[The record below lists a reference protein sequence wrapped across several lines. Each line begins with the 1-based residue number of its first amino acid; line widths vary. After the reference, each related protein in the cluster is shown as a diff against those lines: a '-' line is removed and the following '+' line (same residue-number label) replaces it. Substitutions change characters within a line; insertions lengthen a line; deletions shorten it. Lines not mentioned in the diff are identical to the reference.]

1 MKANLTNTPF
11 SGWRVVLLCFLAQNL
26 SMGFAVGSFGP
37 LLASTEQHFG
47 VTRAIAATGM
57 SLIMLAIGVLSPLI
71 GGLLQHLSI
80 RIAMIGGALL
90 SAAGYWGLAILPSFS
105 LALLMFGLIGAGV
118 SILAILGPPTLVN
131 RWFISDRGKMLSIVN
146 LPIALFVTPFIIAAV
161 LPNLGRFAILG
172 AMGTICLLLIP
183 LLLLI
188 VEDPARVGQVPRGSD
203 SRSIQTS
210 TGKATDAGTA
220 TNRPLSSREI
230 LTSGPFWLLS
240 LGIGLMAG
248 SGTVFMVHI
257 VPFGIEKQM
266 SLQTAASLLSVYG
279 GAGIIG
285 TLLFGWIA
293 DFIGPRAALV
303 LSALC
308 QALLWCGLLHV
319 TGLPLFLLA
328 GLLGICVV
336 PGPTLHGAALSNLF
350 GPVNISSA
358 MGISYAVM
366 LPFILS
372 FAPFVGF
379 LFALAG
385 GYRLPFLLTAG
396 MLALACLF
404 FLLMAIDSR
413 RQKTFVLAPAIR
425 SRR

>member
-1 MKANLTNTPF
+1 MQAKPIF
-11 SGWRVVLLCFLAQNL
+11 SGWRVVLLSFLAQNL
-26 SMGFAVGSFGP
+26 SMGFAFGSFGP
-37 LLASTEQHFG
+37 LLASTEQQFG
-47 VTRAIAATGM
+47 VTRAVAAMGM

-71 GGLLQHLSI
+71 GSLLQHLSV

-90 SAAGYWGLAILPSFS
+90 SATGYWGLAILPSFT

-118 SILAILGPPTLVN
+118 SVLAILGPPTLVS
-131 RWFISDRGKMLSIVN
+131 RWFLSDKAKMLSIVN
-146 LPIALFVTPFIIAAV
+146 LPIALFLTPYIVAAI

-172 AMGTICLLLIP
+172 TIGTICLLLIP
-183 LLLLI
+183 FLLLI
-188 VEDPARVGQVPRGSD
+188 EDDPARIGQAAWGSD
-203 SRSIQTS
+203 SRSLQTAV
-210 TGKATDAGTA
+210 TGTA

-230 LTSGPFWLLS
+230 LTSGPFWLLAF
-240 LGIGLMAG
+240 GIGLMAG
-248 SGTVFMVHI
+248 SSTVFMVHI
-257 VPFGIEKQM
+257 VPFGIERQM

-293 DFIGPRAALV
+293 DFIGPPAALV

-308 QALLWCGLLHV
+308 QTLLWYGLLHV

-336 PGPTLHGAALSNLF
+336 PGPTLHGAALNNLF
-350 GPVNISSA
+350 GPINISSA

-379 LFALAG
+379 LFARAG
-385 GYRLPFLLTAG
+385 GYRLPFLLMAG

-413 RQKTFVLAPAIR
+413 RQKTFAVATAIS

>member
-1 MKANLTNTPF
+1 MQAKPLF
-11 SGWRVVLLCFLAQNL
+11 SGWRVVLPSFLAQNL
-26 SMGFAVGSFGP
+26 SMGFAFGSFGP
-37 LLASTEQHFG
+37 LLASTEQRFG
-47 VTRAIAATGM
+47 VTRAVAAMGM

-71 GGLLQHLSI
+71 GSLLRHLSV

-90 SAAGYWGLAILPSFS
+90 SAIGYWGLAILPSFT

-118 SILAILGPPTLVN
+118 SVLAILGPPTLVS
-131 RWFISDRGKMLSIVN
+131 RWFVSNRAKMLSIVN
-146 LPIALFVTPFIIAAV
+146 LPIALFLTPYIVAAI

-172 AMGTICLLLIP
+172 IMGTICLLLIP
-183 LLLLI
+183 FLLLI
-188 VEDPARVGQVPRGSD
+188 VDDPARIGQAACKSD
-203 SRSIQTS
+203 SRSPQTA
-210 TGKATDAGTA
+210 ATGTA

-230 LTSGPFWLLS
+230 LTSGPFWLLAF
-240 LGIGLMAG
+240 GIGLMAG
-248 SGTVFMVHI
+248 SSTVFMVHI
-257 VPFGIEKQM
+257 VPFGIERQM

-293 DFIGPRAALV
+293 DIIGPPAALV

-308 QALLWCGLLHV
+308 LALLWYGLLHV

-328 GLLGICVV
+328 GLVGICVV
-336 PGPTLHGAALSNLF
+336 PGPTLQGAALNNLF
-350 GPVNISSA
+350 GPINISSA
-358 MGISYAVM
+358 MGFSFAVM

-379 LFALAG
+379 LFARTG
-385 GYRLPFLLTAG
+385 GYRLPFLLMAG
-396 MLALACLF
+396 MLTVACLL

-413 RQKTFVLAPAIR
+413 RQKTFVAATAIS